1 MADIYATMNEQPKEV
16 QERVVEA
23 MRLRAEEPEMQ
34 AMLERY
40 LGGIDVPQGAR
51 ALEIGCGAGAATR
64 KLAEL
69 PGVIEVIAID
79 PSDVFLVS
87 ARSALSDLSTV
98 TFRQG
103 DARSLAFEDD
113 EFHLVL
119 SHTVLCH
126 VPDAERAIREAFR
139 VLAPGGQLVV
149 FDGDYPTMNVA
160 VSDFDPL
167 QCCVDALIRNYVH
180 DPWFMRH
187 LPKLVERCGFTVRKS
202 DGHGYVKLTN
212 PQYLTT
218 AVARGADQ
226 IMSQGT
232 IGPELAAA
240 LKAELNRRIRD
251 GQFYGV
257 IVFGSLI
264 AQKPL

>member
-23 MRLRAEEPEMQ
+23 MRLRADEPEMQ
-34 AMLERY
+34 TMLERY
-40 LGGIDVPQGAR
+40 LASIDVSQGAR

-64 KLAEL
+64 KLAGL
-69 PGVIEVIAID
+69 PGVSEVTAID
-79 PSDVFLVS
+79 PSEIFLVS
-87 ARSALSDLSTV
+87 ARKALSDLPTV
-98 TFRQG
+98 KFYQG
-103 DARSLAFEDD
+103 DARSLAFEDEKFD
-113 EFHLVL
+113 LVL

-126 VPDAERAIREAFR
+126 IPDVERAVREAFR

-149 FDGDYPTMNVA
+149 FDGDYATMNVA
-160 VSDFDPL
+160 VNDFDPL

-202 DGHGYVKLTN
+202 DGHGYVKLTD

-218 AVARGADQ
+218 AVNRGADQ
-226 IMSQGT
+226 IASQGT

-240 LKAELNRRIRD
+240 LKAELNRRIND

-264 AQKPL
+264 AQKPR

>member
-1 MADIYATMNEQPKEV
+1 MADVYATMNEQPTEV
-16 QERVVEA
+16 QERIVEA

-34 AMLERY
+34 VMLERY
-40 LGGIDVPQGAR
+40 LSSVDVPQGAR

-64 KLAEL
+64 KLAVL
-69 PGVIEVIAID
+69 PGVSEVTAID
-79 PSDVFLVS
+79 PSEIFLVS
-87 ARSALSDLSTV
+87 ARKAMSDLPNV
-98 TFRQG
+98 KFYQG
-103 DARSLAFEDD
+103 DARSLAFD
-113 EFHLVL
+113 EGTFDLVL

-126 VPDAERAIREAFR
+126 VPDVEKAVREAFR
-139 VLAPGGQLVV
+139 VLVPGGQLVV
-149 FDGDYPTMNVA
+149 FDGDYATMNVA
-160 VSDFDPL
+160 VNDFDPL

-187 LPKLVERCGFTVRKS
+187 LPKLAERCGFTVRKS
-202 DGHGYVKLTN
+202 DGHGYVKLSD

-218 AVARGADQ
+218 AVSRGADQ
-226 IMSQGT
+226 LVSQGT

-240 LKAELNRRIRD
+240 LKSELNRRVKE